1 MIPTAPD
8 PSFFE
13 SEAGMAIWL
22 EPSLFRAMAT
32 CVSPSDKCR
41 MLRTDME
48 QNHLNRRV
56 LLSLIGEDMKARF
69 EPEHAKL
76 LDDLLAIL
84 DTLPGNQAQ
93 SCGYCLEDLT
103 ESAPEPY
110 KDRVV
115 DSMIGSRFK
124 SVRDRAGRL
133 IQRRWK
139 PEYLTTL
146 RELCPDRLGEATQT
160 AYIDHEDVEKLYESR
175 HSLCE
180 HLSDRSISRLYRR
193 IVGTHPDALLEL
205 REHAPVSYI
214 YIAAKEGILVEP
226 EMAFA
231 IAHETSGTDKFGLV
245 IWSIGRLKLWDVL
258 THICGVMDA
267 WQRERH
273 SAIAKRF
280 GLPEDEARERLKK
293 R

>member
-1 MIPTAPD
+1 MIPSAPD

-13 SEAGMAIWL
+13 SEAGLAIWL

-32 CVSPSDKCR
+32 CLSPSDKCR
-41 MLRTDME
+41 MLRIDME

-56 LLSLIGEDMKARF
+56 LLSLIGEDMRATF

-76 LDDLLAIL
+76 LDELLAIL

-103 ESAPEPY
+103 ESAPESY

-115 DSMIGSRFK
+115 ESMIRSRFK

-139 PEYLTTL
+139 PEYLPTL
-146 RELCPDRLGEATQT
+146 RELCPDRLGAGTET
-160 AYIDHEDVEKLYESR
+160 AYIDNEDVEKLYASR
-175 HSLCE
+175 HSPCE
-180 HLSDRSISRLYRR
+180 YLTDQSISRLYRR
-193 IVGTHPDALLEL
+193 IVRIHPEALLEL
-205 REHAPVSYI
+205 RDPAPVSYS
-214 YIAAKEGILVEP
+214 YIAAKEGVPIDP
-226 EMAFA
+226 DIAFA
-231 IAHETSGTDKFGLV
+231 IARETYGSDKFGLV

-258 THICGVMDA
+258 TQICETLEA

-273 SAIAKRF
+273 SVLAKRY
-280 GLPEDEARERLKK
+280 GLPEDDVHERLRK